1 MKKRYE
7 YKDLNELEKNVLKAK
22 NNDDIAKEYIIYFFM
37 PYIKKISNRYFI
49 RNYDKEDITNFLIIA
64 LLEAVNK
71 YKYENNFFWYAINTM
86 RNRIYNELRNK
97 KKEES
102 FINIDNLILYSNE
115 DKLDNN
121 LIKEEKIR
129 VLKKSLLALDEDELK
144 LIYDLYYLGKTLKE
158 LSLSNDINYY
168 TLATKKRRVINKLK
182 NIYLNIYYG
191 ID

>member
-1 MKKRYE
+1 
-7 YKDLNELEKNVLKAK
+7 
-22 NNDDIAKEYIIYFFM
+22 
-37 PYIKKISNRYFI
+37 
-49 RNYDKEDITNFLIIA
+49 
-64 LLEAVNK
+64 
-71 YKYENNFFWYAINTM
+71 M

-182 NIYLNIYYG
+182 KIYLNIYYG

>member
-1 MKKRYE
+1 MKRVYE
-7 YKDLNELEKNVLKAK
+7 CKDLNELEKNVLKAK

-97 KKEES
+97 KKEEN
-102 FINIDNLILYSNE
+102 FIDIDNLILDSNE
-115 DKLDNN
+115 DNIDNN
-121 LIKEEKIR
+121 LIKEEKFR

-144 LIYDLYYLGKTLKE
+144 LIRDLYCLGKTLKE

-168 TLATKKRRVINKLK
+168 TLATKKRRVINKLRK
-182 NIYLNIYYG
+182 IYLNIYYG

>member
-1 MKKRYE
+1 MKRVYE
-7 YKDLNELEKNVLKAK
+7 CKDLNELEKNVLKAK

-97 KKEES
+97 KKEEN
-102 FINIDNLILYSNE
+102 FIDIDNLILDSNE
-115 DKLDNN
+115 DNIDNN
-121 LIKEEKIR
+121 LINEEKFR

-144 LIYDLYYLGKTLKE
+144 LIRDLYCLGKTLKE

-168 TLATKKRRVINKLK
+168 TLATKKRRVINKLRK
-182 NIYLNIYYG
+182 IYLNIYYG

>member
-7 YKDLNELEKNVLKAK
+7 YKDLNELEQNVLKAK
-22 NNDDIAKEYIIYFFM
+22 NNDYIAKEYIIYFFM

-86 RNRIYNELRNK
+86 RNRIYNEIRNK

-121 LIKEEKIR
+121 LINEEKIR

-182 NIYLNIYYG
+182 KIYLNIYYG